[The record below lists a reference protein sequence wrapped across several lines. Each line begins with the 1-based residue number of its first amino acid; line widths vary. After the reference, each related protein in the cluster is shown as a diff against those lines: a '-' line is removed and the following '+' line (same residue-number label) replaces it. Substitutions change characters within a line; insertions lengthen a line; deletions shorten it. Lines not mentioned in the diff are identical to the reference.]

1 MSKEQDCPYKEKI
14 EKHEKLI
21 DRIMHGD
28 WYDNKQLFET
38 MMKKFEEVS
47 VKMDEMNKNMSKYN
61 GLIEK
66 RQEDRKLMEETKKIA
81 DDNSEQIS
89 NMQTAADTKKE
100 TNKSWKD
107 NIHWI
112 IKILIF
118 LGGLAAGV
126 GLLPGG

>member
-14 EKHEKLI
+14 EQHEKEIYRLQ
-21 DRIMHGD
+21 HGD

-38 MMKKFEEVS
+38 MMSKFEEVS
-47 VKMDEMNKNMSKYN
+47 IKMDEMNKNMVKYN

-66 RQEDRKLMEETKKIA
+66 RQEDRRLMENNKERINKMETAAETKDK
-81 DDNSEQIS
+81 
-89 NMQTAADTKKE
+89 

-112 IKILIF
+112 IYILIF
-118 LGGLAAGV
+118 LSGV
-126 GLLPGG
+126 ATRFLPGG